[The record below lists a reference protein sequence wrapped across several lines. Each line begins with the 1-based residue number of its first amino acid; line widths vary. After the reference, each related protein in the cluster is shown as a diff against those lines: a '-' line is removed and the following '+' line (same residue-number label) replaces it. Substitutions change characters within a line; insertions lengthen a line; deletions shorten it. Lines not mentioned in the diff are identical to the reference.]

1 MSVTKKITP
10 IMLVLLFLLAGV
22 LTSWQQWDR
31 EGQLVR
37 EHAINSL
44 VEEIDTIFDDVN
56 TLAVLASA
64 HIQENCTDD
73 LLRKLRLLT
82 ASGEKIRS
90 VSIIRNG
97 EWNCSSLEGRESP
110 GIISNGTTT
119 HSLMI
124 EQIYR
129 LNTEMYIIY
138 FPFQGQVVAVAVY
151 KAAIDKILMDFARKE
166 KIDVHFLLYPEKH
179 PFVQMASQNYPFW
192 IVTDS
197 QDGIADYV
205 RDNHYLL
212 ILFVVLSLLLYL
224 HLRRAQRI
232 SPIKILQRAI
242 NNDEFIPFYQPVV
255 ELACG
260 KIVGAEVL
268 VRWNH
273 PEQGIIPPNEFIHTA
288 EHSGLINVLT
298 LKLLTQ
304 VEVDMRCLRA
314 QCDIPFHIG
323 INVHPLSLEDHE
335 FTDATIAFIQRMNLF
350 HIGVMLEITE
360 RQQNL
365 SRESVLRRLKEAG
378 AALALDDFGTGYSNY
393 AALQRIS
400 PRFLKVDK
408 MFIDSLGKGGVSD
421 TIISNI
427 VHLSELARIPLV
439 AEGIESEE
447 QMERLRRINVSFGQG
462 YLFSK
467 PIPFN
472 TFLRLL

>member
-151 KAAIDKILMDFARKE
+151 KAC
-166 KIDVHFLLYPEKH
+166 LLY
-179 PFVQMASQNYPFW
+179 
-192 IVTDS
+192 T
-197 QDGIADYV
+197 
-205 RDNHYLL
+205 
-212 ILFVVLSLLLYL
+212 
-224 HLRRAQRI
+224 
-232 SPIKILQRAI
+232 SP
-242 NNDEFIPFYQPVV
+242 
-255 ELACG
+255 
-260 KIVGAEVL
+260 
-268 VRWNH
+268 
-273 PEQGIIPPNEFIHTA
+273 
-288 EHSGLINVLT
+288 
-298 LKLLTQ
+298 
-304 VEVDMRCLRA
+304 
-314 QCDIPFHIG
+314 
-323 INVHPLSLEDHE
+323 
-335 FTDATIAFIQRMNLF
+335 
-350 HIGVMLEITE
+350 
-360 RQQNL
+360 
-365 SRESVLRRLKEAG
+365 
-378 AALALDDFGTGYSNY
+378 
-393 AALQRIS
+393 S
-400 PRFLKVDK
+400 PRD
-408 MFIDSLGKGGVSD
+408 
-421 TIISNI
+421 
-427 VHLSELARIPLV
+427 P
-439 AEGIESEE
+439 
-447 QMERLRRINVSFGQG
+447 
-462 YLFSK
+462 
-467 PIPFN
+467 
-472 TFLRLL
+472 

>member
-44 VEEIDTIFDDVN
+44 IEEIDTIFDDVN

-64 HIQENCTDD
+64 NIQEDCTDD

-110 GIISNGTTT
+110 GIVSRGTTT

-129 LNTEMYIIY
+129 LKTEMYILY

-151 KAAIDKILMDFARKE
+151 KAAIDKILMDFSRKAN
-166 KIDVHFLLYPEKH
+166 IDVHFLLYPAKH
-179 PFVQMASQNYPFW
+179 PFVQMASQNYPF
-192 IVTDS
+192 
-197 QDGIADYV
+197 
-205 RDNHYLL
+205 
-212 ILFVVLSLLLYL
+212 FV
-224 HLRRAQRI
+224 
-232 SPIKILQRAI
+232 
-242 NNDEFIPFYQPVV
+242 PFYQPVV
-255 ELACG
+255 ELASG

-268 VRWNH
+268 ARWNH

-288 EHSGLINVLT
+288 EHSGLINALT

-304 VEVDMRCLRA
+304 VEANMRCFREH
-314 QCDIPFHIG
+314 CDMPFHIG
-323 INVHPLSLEDHE
+323 INVPPLSLEDNE
-335 FTDATIAFIQRMNLF
+335 FTDAIIAFIQRMNLF
-350 HIGVMLEITE
+350 HIDVMVEITE

-365 SRESVLRRLKEAG
+365 IRESVLKRLKETG

-408 MFIDSLGKGGVSD
+408 MFIDYLGKGGVSD
-421 TIISNI
+421 SIISNI
-427 VHLSELARIPLV
+427 VHLSELARIPVV

-447 QMERLRRINVSFGQG
+447 QMERLRRLDVSFGQG

-472 TFLRLL
+472 AFLHLL